1 MCEIVNI
8 FGYLYRR
15 KVIELNTV
23 TNLTELSTYLIKRY
37 VEEVEVAVDITLGNG
52 YDTEKIIEFVE
63 KKVYAF
69 DIQKDAVDYS
79 KKRLKR
85 DLSSENYEKI
95 EFINET
101 HENID
106 KYCDKAQL
114 IIGNLG
120 YLPNF
125 DHEIKTLPYT
135 TLVCLEKSL
144 EILDY
149 RGILAVVSYLG
160 HDRGKEH
167 ETLEAFFK
175 SLDSKNYKVISIN
188 PLNQAEM
195 SPKLFICQKLI

>member
-1 MCEIVNI
+1 MESITDLSI
-8 FGYLYRR
+8 
-15 KVIELNTV
+15 
-23 TNLTELSTYLIKRY
+23 LSTNIIKDY
-37 VEEVEVAVDITLGNG
+37 IGEVDTAIDITLGNG
-52 YDTEKIIEFVE
+52 YDTEKILDFVE
-63 KKVYAF
+63 NKVYAF
-69 DIQKDAVDYS
+69 DIQKEAIDYS
-79 KKRLKR
+79 KKRLKKTLK
-85 DLSSENYEKI
+85 DEDYSKI
-95 EFINET
+95 IFINQT

-106 KYCDKAQL
+106 EYCKKAQL

-144 EILDY
+144 KILDY
-149 RGILAVVSYLG
+149 LGILAVTSYLG

-175 SLDSKNYKVISIN
+175 SLDSKKYKVISIN

-195 SPKLFICQKLI
+195 SPKLFICQKLF